1 MIFVII
7 YGIELKESRQQTLT
21 INHDETVDLMPK

>member
-1 MIFVII
+1 MII
-7 YGIELKESRQQTLT
+7 YGIELKESRLHTLT